1 MAKESM
7 KAREVKRIA
16 LVEKYAEK
24 RKALKEAEVIEGLK
38 SFRYELRID
47 KIGRIYTV
55 INIPEELW
63 ELDKKDMVWP
73 WMLDQLRELDE
84 LLMQLRL
91 NDLVYPEVEP
101 YPNSPAYVVKLVPST
116 ESLSLW
122 KFFRWLLNCGF
133 VTLSIFL
140 INAIIGKIFG
150 QTIYQFLISL
160 F

>member
-1 MAKESM
+1 M
-7 KAREVKRIA
+7 KWYNIWAWPSQLIADIREWRV
-16 LVEKYAEK
+16 VMN
-24 RKALKEAEVIEGLK
+24 ALKEAEVIEGLK
-38 SFRYELRID
+38 SYKYELRID

-55 INIPEELW
+55 INLPEELW

-101 YPNSPAYVVKLVPST
+101 YPGAPAYVVKLTTST
-116 ESLSLW
+116 ESISIW
-122 KFFRWLLNCGF
+122 KFLRWLLNCGF
-133 VTLSIFL
+133 VTLAAYL
-140 INAIIGKIFG
+140 TNAIIGKIFG
-150 QTIYQFLISL
+150 QSIYQFLISL